1 MGSGPRT
8 VGRGLVVGAR
18 PAHVALEKV
27 DRTGQPVTF
36 PAVARAVGVSRRWLY
51 NQPELC
57 RTIIGLRAGSTLATT
72 PVPTAQRATPDS
84 IHHRLDAARDEIGR
98 LRTENS
104 ALSDQLARSFGDQ
117 RAPR

>member
-1 MGSGPRT
+1 LR
-8 VGRGLVVGAR
+8 
-18 PAHVALEKV
+18 
-27 DRTGQPVTF
+27 
-36 PAVARAVGVSRRWLY
+36 
-51 NQPELC
+51 

-72 PVPTAQRATPDS
+72 PIPTAQRATPDW
-84 IHHRLDAARDEIGR
+84 IYHRLDAARDEIGR